1 MNRNDKIK
9 ALQQALQGNLK
20 PLEVADENVIV
31 GVVVAHKGIFQIVDL
46 HPSIN
51 ATEAPTLQELKSLIP
66 LFV

>member
-9 ALQQALQGNLK
+9 ALQQALRGNLD
-20 PLEVADENVIV
+20 PLTATDENVIV